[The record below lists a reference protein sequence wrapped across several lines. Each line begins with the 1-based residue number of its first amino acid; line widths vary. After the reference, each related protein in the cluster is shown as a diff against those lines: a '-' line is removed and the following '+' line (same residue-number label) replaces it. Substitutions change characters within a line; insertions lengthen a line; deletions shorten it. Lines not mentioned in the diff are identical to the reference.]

1 MANEDI
7 SCIEAIAKIVKEL
20 DLEAISYSK
29 DSLNIVIN
37 NKTSHVTVPVAT
49 QPAIEL
55 LPTKQENEE
64 AIAPKTTKGE
74 QIKSPMVGVLYLAPN
89 PDEAPYVKVGD
100 RVNAGDVLCLIEAM
114 KTFNQIKSTKSG
126 IVKEIL
132 VDSGMAVEFDE
143 PLFVIE

>member
-7 SCIEAIAKIVKEL
+7 SYIEAIAKIVKEL

-37 NKTSHVTVPVAT
+37 NKTSHVAVPVAT
-49 QPAIEL
+49 QPTIEL

>member
-1 MANEDI
+1 M
-7 SCIEAIAKIVKEL
+7 
-20 DLEAISYSK
+20 
-29 DSLNIVIN
+29 
-37 NKTSHVTVPVAT
+37 
-49 QPAIEL
+49 
-55 LPTKQENEE
+55 
-64 AIAPKTTKGE
+64 
-74 QIKSPMVGVLYLAPN
+74 APN

-100 RVNAGDVLCLIEAM
+100 RVNTGDVLCLIEAM

>member
-37 NKTSHVTVPVAT
+37 NKTSHVAVPVAT
-49 QPAIEL
+49 QPTIEL

>member
-7 SCIEAIAKIVKEL
+7 SYIEAIAKIVKEL

-37 NKTSHVTVPVAT
+37 NKTSHVAVPVAT
-49 QPAIEL
+49 QPTIEL

-64 AIAPKTTKGE
+64 AIEPKTTKGE